1 MAAMSAQATPLLDQ
15 TLVEEIR
22 QVERATGKAGLFA
35 GFVAKLEADLT
46 AFGPAFA
53 EAVGRGDRDAAVRAA
68 HKLKGACRQLGVA
81 ALGNL
86 FADIESTAKAGDH
99 DGAQRK
105 FRDGAGLIS
114 RSLDALRRA

>member
-1 MAAMSAQATPLLDQ
+1 MSAPGTPLLDQ
-15 TLVEEIR
+15 SLVEEIR
-22 QVERATGKAGLFA
+22 QVERATGKTGLFA
-35 GFVAKLEADLT
+35 GFVSKLEGDLT
-46 AFGPAFA
+46 AFEATFA
-53 EAVGRGDRDAAVRAA
+53 AAVGRGDGAEAVRVA
-68 HKLKGACRQLGVA
+68 HRLKGACRQLGAA